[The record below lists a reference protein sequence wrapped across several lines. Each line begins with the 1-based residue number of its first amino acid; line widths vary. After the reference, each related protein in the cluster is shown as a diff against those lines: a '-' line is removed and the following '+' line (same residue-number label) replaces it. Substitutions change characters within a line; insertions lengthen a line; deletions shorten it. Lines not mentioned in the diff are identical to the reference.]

1 MAGPVLGSML
11 GYWIL
16 FGGWRWELWF
26 MVIASGLNFAL
37 LLCFSQETYAPVI
50 QRKLGYRI
58 NYPQADPTSFLD
70 RFSPKRIIHNLGWM
84 SATVSRSEAGDAFS
98 KAITRPPRLLFG
110 NPVALITCI
119 YYAYLYSI
127 IYVFL
132 ISTPLLFGPPPFK
145 VDGLFSYQW
154 PRGTVALGYVGSA
167 IGFFSAAFTAATQQD
182 RIYKY
187 LMRRNGDNGQP
198 EYRFV
203 LTQIGT
209 ILLPVGLFIFGWTAQ
224 AETHWIG
231 PVIGQVILSFGCMLA
246 FNSIQNFLVDAFF
259 PYHAAATAGASAMRS
274 MFACVLPVFCAQM
287 FGTLG
292 WGWGGS
298 LLAFIALVAI
308 PGPLIMFKY
317 GRRLRERYRFE
328 G

>member
-11 GYWIL
+11 GFWIL
-16 FGGWRWELWF
+16 FGGWRWPLWF
-26 MVIASGLNFAL
+26 IVISSGLNFIL
-37 LLCFSQETYAPVI
+37 LSMFSQETYAPVI
-50 QRKLGYRI
+50 QRKLSYRVK
-58 NYPQADPTSFLD
+58 YPLPDPTSFRD
-70 RFSPKRIIHNLGWM
+70 KFSPHRILHSLGWM

-98 KAITRPPRLLFG
+98 KAATRPPRLLFG
-110 NPVALITCI
+110 NPVALLICI

-132 ISTPLLFGPPPFK
+132 VSTPLLFGPPPFK
-145 VDGLFSYQW
+145 VNNLFSYEW
-154 PRGTVALGYVGSA
+154 PRGVVALGYVGSA
-167 IGFFSAAFTAATQQD
+167 IGFFSAALTAATQQD

-187 LMRRNGDNGQP
+187 LMRRNEDSGQP

-209 ILLPVGLFIFGWTAQ
+209 IVLPAGLFVYASTASAQ
-224 AETHWIG
+224 THWIG
-231 PVIGQVILSFGCMLA
+231 PVIGQVILSYGCMLA
-246 FNSIQNFLVDAFF
+246 FNSIQNYLVDAFF
-259 PYHAAATAGASAMRS
+259 PYHAAATAAASAMRS
-274 MFACVLPVFCAQM
+274 MFACVLPIFCPQM
-287 FGTLG
+287 FGNLG

-298 LLAFIALVAI
+298 LLAFIALAAV

-317 GRRLRERYRFE
+317 GKRLRERYKFE